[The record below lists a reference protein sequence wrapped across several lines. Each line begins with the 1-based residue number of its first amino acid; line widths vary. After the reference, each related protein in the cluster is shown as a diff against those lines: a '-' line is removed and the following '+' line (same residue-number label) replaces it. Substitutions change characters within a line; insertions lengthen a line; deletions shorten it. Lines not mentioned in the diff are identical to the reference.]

1 MCECVF
7 IIYDSTL
14 WAQDNSHAFQECGYQ
29 ILFSVNIEAVNS
41 GGFVVGSY
49 LLLGRLT
56 AQKYHNFV
64 NASLLGLIKDVSL
77 AVWQSLWFQHDGVSA
92 HYGQGVQ

>member
-29 ILFSVNIEAVNS
+29 ILFIVNIEAVN
-41 GGFVVGSY
+41 FVVGSY
-49 LLLGRLT
+49 LLPGRLT

-64 NASLLGLIKDVSL
+64 NTPLPRLIKGVPL
-77 AVWQSLWFQHDGVSA
+77 VVWQSLWFQRDGVSA
-92 HYGQGVQ
+92 HYGQDVQ

>member
-14 WAQDNSHAFQECGYQ
+14 WAHDNSHAFEECGYQ
-29 ILFSVNIEAVNS
+29 VLFSVNIEVVSS
-41 GGFVVGSY
+41 GGIVVGSY
-49 LLLGRLT
+49 LLPGRFT

-64 NASLLGLIKDVSL
+64 NTPLLGLVKV
-77 AVWQSLWFQHDGVSA
+77 VWQSLWFQHDDASA
-92 HYGQGVQ
+92 HYGQNVQ

>member
-7 IIYDSTL
+7 IIYDSIL
-14 WAQDNSHAFQECGYQ
+14 WAQDNSYAFQECGYR

-41 GGFVVGSY
+41 GGIVVGSY
-49 LLLGRLT
+49 LLPGRLT

-64 NASLLGLIKDVSL
+64 NSSLLGLIKDVSL
-77 AVWQSLWFQHDGVSA
+77 AVWQSLWFQRDGASA

>member
-7 IIYDSTL
+7 TICDIIL
-14 WAQDNSHAFQECGYQ
+14 WAQDNSHAFQEYGYH

-41 GGFVVGSY
+41 GDIVVGSY
-49 LLLGRLT
+49 LLPGRLT

-77 AVWQSLWFQHDGVSA
+77 AVWQSLWFQHGGASA